1 MDMITL
7 LQVAGTAVDT
17 AHKVAAVGATA
28 PPPQE
33 LSVVDLLIKGG
44 VLMIP
49 IALLSLIS
57 FYILVERYFAIRKAG
72 MIDPRFLPEVESR
85 LKRGDLKSAMDY
97 CKATNSAVAR
107 ILEKG
112 LSRVGSPKR
121 EIEDGMEGKAKVEI
135 YNLEKGLNVLAAVA
149 ALAPMFGFLGT
160 VLGMIKA
167 FHQIELMDSPS
178 IGVIAGGIYVKMVT
192 SASGLIV
199 GVMAHIFHTWLST
212 MIDRVVNRME
222 VTANDF
228 MDIFY
233 QPVQ

>member
-1 MDMITL
+1 
-7 LQVAGTAVDT
+7 
-17 AHKVAAVGATA
+17 
-28 PPPQE
+28 
-33 LSVVDLLIKGG
+33 
-44 VLMIP
+44 MIP
-49 IALLSLIS
+49 ILLLSLIS
-57 FYILVERYFAIRKAG
+57 FYIFVERYLAIQRVGK
-72 MIDPRFLPEVESR
+72 IDPRFLPAVEER
-85 LKRGDLKSAMDY
+85 LKRGELKAAIDF

-121 EIEDGMEGKAKVEI
+121 EIEDGMESKAKVEI
-135 YNLEKGLNVLAAVA
+135 YNLEKGLNILAAIA
-149 ALAPMFGFLGT
+149 AIAPMFGFLGT
-160 VLGMIKA
+160 VVGMIKA
-167 FHQIELMDSPS
+167 FHQIALTENVS

-199 GVMAHIFHTWLST
+199 GVIAHIFYTWLNT

-233 QPVQ
+233 QPVV